1 MIKEKLIKQAIK
13 EFSTCGNLT
22 TETYDKILSNGT
34 PEMISALSDANTFL
48 ETYNELLDT
57 ENKLINANVSDFII
71 KTEDKE
77 TVINTVQT
85 QILETNDSGT
95 YLLIK
100 FVGENELIDEISNSI
115 YSRLIIP
122 EITMRNTYTDMATD
136 KFIEQKDIHLGYMV
150 LLKDITV
157 RNSGHYTANSNGSR
171 IVVFHSGLCK
181 ARDTNRDNIIKELLE
196 MERYEQEKEI
206 RDAERN
212 IIQVDIKDIKEEIIK
227 SIDENFK
234 R

>member
-1 MIKEKLIKQAIK
+1 MKEKLI
-13 EFSTCGNLT
+13 N
-22 TETYDKILSNGT
+22 
-34 PEMISALSDANTFL
+34 P
-48 ETYNELLDT
+48 
-57 ENKLINANVSDFII
+57 NVSDFII

-100 FVGENELIDEISNSI
+100 FTGENELIDEISNSI

-122 EITMRNTYTDMATD
+122 EITMRNTYTDLNLNNP
-136 KFIEQKDIHLGYMV
+136 EQKDIYLGHMR
-150 LLKDITV
+150 LFKDIIV
-157 RNSGHYTANSNGSR
+157 RNHGHYASDSNGGRILIFYKCLSTWSESR
-171 IVVFHSGLCK
+171 
-181 ARDTNRDNIIKELLE
+181 RDNFIKDLLE

-212 IIQVDIKDIKEEIIK
+212 NIVQTINLGDIKEEITK

>member
-57 ENKLINANVSDFII
+57 ESKLINANVSDFVI
-71 KTEDKE
+71 KTEDNE

-95 YLLIK
+95 YLLIR
-100 FVGENELIDEISNSI
+100 FTGENELIDEISNSI

-122 EITMRNTYTDMATD
+122 EITMRNTYLD
-136 KFIEQKDIHLGYMV
+136 KDTGELVEQKYVYLGHMR
-150 LLKDITV
+150 LFKDITV
-157 RNSGHYTANSNGSR
+157 MNRGYYITNSNRGR
-171 IVVFHSGLCK
+171 ILVFQKGLYEWLNENR
-181 ARDTNRDNIIKELLE
+181 RDDIINKLLE
-196 MERYEQEKEI
+196 MER
-206 RDAERN
+206 AERN
-212 IIQVDIKDIKEEIIK
+212 NVI
-227 SIDENFK
+227 
-234 R
+234 

>member
-1 MIKEKLIKQAIK
+1 MKEKLI
-13 EFSTCGNLT
+13 N
-22 TETYDKILSNGT
+22 
-34 PEMISALSDANTFL
+34 P
-48 ETYNELLDT
+48 
-57 ENKLINANVSDFII
+57 NVSDFII

-100 FVGENELIDEISNSI
+100 FTGENELIDEISNSM

-122 EITMRNTYTDMATD
+122 EITMRNTYLDIKTD
-136 KFIEQKDIHLGYMV
+136 KFVEQKDIPLGHMM
-150 LLKDITV
+150 LFKDITV
-157 RNSGHYTANSNGSR
+157 RNSGHYTANLNGSR
-171 IVVFHSGLCK
+171 IVIFHSGLCK
-181 ARDTNRDNIIKELLE
+181 ERDKNRDSVIKDLLE

-212 IIQVDIKDIKEEIIK
+212 IIQVDIGSIKEEIIK
-227 SIDENFK
+227 SIDESLK

>member
-1 MIKEKLIKQAIK
+1 MKE
-13 EFSTCGNLT
+13 
-22 TETYDKILSNGT
+22 
-34 PEMISALSDANTFL
+34 
-48 ETYNELLDT
+48 
-57 ENKLINANVSDFII
+57 LINTNVSDFII

-122 EITMRNTYTDMATD
+122 EITMRNTYLDIETN
-136 KFIEQKDIHLGYMV
+136 KRVEQKDIHLGHMR
-150 LLKDITV
+150 LFKDITV
-157 RNSGHYTANSNGSR
+157 RNTGNYTANSNRSR
-171 IVVFHSGLCK
+171 IIIFYKGLYD
-181 ARDTNRDNIIKELLE
+181 RLENNRDNIVKELLE

-212 IIQVDIKDIKEEIIK
+212 IIQVDFSNIKEEIIK

>member
-1 MIKEKLIKQAIK
+1 MKEKLI
-13 EFSTCGNLT
+13 N
-22 TETYDKILSNGT
+22 
-34 PEMISALSDANTFL
+34 P
-48 ETYNELLDT
+48 
-57 ENKLINANVSDFII
+57 NVSDFII

-77 TVINTVQT
+77 TVIDTVQT

-100 FVGENELIDEISNSI
+100 FTGENELIDEISNSI

-122 EITMRNTYTDMATD
+122 EITMRNTYTDLNLNNP
-136 KFIEQKDIHLGYMV
+136 KQKDIHLGHMM
-150 LLKDITV
+150 LFKDIAV
-157 RNSGHYTANSNGSR
+157 RNSGNYTSNLNGSR
-171 IVVFHSGLCK
+171 IVIFHRGLSE
-181 ARDTNRDNIIKELLE
+181 AMDFNRDSVIKDLLE

-212 IIQVDIKDIKEEIIK
+212 IIQVDLGDIKEEITK

>member
-1 MIKEKLIKQAIK
+1 MKEKLI
-13 EFSTCGNLT
+13 N
-22 TETYDKILSNGT
+22 
-34 PEMISALSDANTFL
+34 P
-48 ETYNELLDT
+48 
-57 ENKLINANVSDFII
+57 NVSDFII

-77 TVINTVQT
+77 TVIDTVQT

-100 FVGENELIDEISNSI
+100 FTGENELIDEISNSI

-122 EITMRNTYTDMATD
+122 EITMKNTYTDL
-136 KFIEQKDIHLGYMV
+136 ILNNPEQKDIHLGHMR
-150 LLKDITV
+150 LFKDITI
-157 RNSGHYTANSNGSR
+157 RNSGNYTANLNGSR
-171 IVVFHSGLCK
+171 IVIFHRGLSE
-181 ARDTNRDNIIKELLE
+181 ARNFNRDSVIKDLLE

-212 IIQVDIKDIKEEIIK
+212 IIQVDIGDIKEEIIK
-227 SIDENFK
+227 SVNENLK

>member
-1 MIKEKLIKQAIK
+1 MKEKLI
-13 EFSTCGNLT
+13 N
-22 TETYDKILSNGT
+22 
-34 PEMISALSDANTFL
+34 P
-48 ETYNELLDT
+48 
-57 ENKLINANVSDFII
+57 NVSDFII

-100 FVGENELIDEISNSI
+100 FTGENELIDEISNSI
-115 YSRLIIP
+115 YPRLIIP
-122 EITMRNTYTDMATD
+122 EITMRNTYTDLNLNNP
-136 KFIEQKDIHLGYMV
+136 EQKDIHLGHMR
-150 LLKDITV
+150 LFKDITI
-157 RNSGHYTANSNGSR
+157 RNSGNYTANLNGSR
-171 IVVFHSGLCK
+171 IVIFHRGLSE
-181 ARDTNRDNIIKELLE
+181 ARNFNRDSVIKDLLE

-212 IIQVDIKDIKEEIIK
+212 IIQVDIGDIKEEIIK
-227 SIDENFK
+227 SVNENLK